1 MMDHENLT
9 TRILSKIGK
18 ERSESE
24 TVIHL
29 TRLGN
34 PLYRGYSD
42 RWVYLEF
49 FRLSRVG
56 VL

>member
-1 MMDHENLT
+1 MDHENLT